1 MAAPKQEP
9 PASGMVV
16 LSTDQLRTLI
26 DETARVAVRDEIGQL
41 MEPRFLTTADVAA
54 MLQVC
59 TRQVT
64 NLVKTEG
71 LPVARQLGRELRF
84 ERDQIV
90 EWMRLRG
97 DDSGRPA
104 ERSRLRRGHLEKRT

>member
-1 MAAPKQEP
+1 MAAPKETP

-16 LSTDQLRTLI
+16 LSADQLRTLI
-26 DETARVAVRDEIGQL
+26 AETARVAVRDEIGQL
-41 MEPRFLTTADVAA
+41 VEPRFLTTADVAA

-84 ERDQIV
+84 ERDQVV
-90 EWMRLRG
+90 EWMRARG
-97 DDSGRPA
+97 DNGRPP
-104 ERSRLRRGHLEKRT
+104 ERPRLRRGHLEGLT